1 MKIVVDSSILVD
13 HLRGGMHWLTFLESV
28 DPQETL
34 FLPTIVLFE
43 LYAGQSSKDERVRQ
57 QIVRLMT
64 KLQKVD
70 LTDDIAQHA
79 GELYRDVH
87 IKLQAPDYII
97 AASALMVGAQVLTLN
112 RKYFSQIPGL
122 TLHPL

>member
-1 MKIVVDSSILVD
+1 MKIVVDSSILID

-28 DPQETL
+28 DPQDTL

-43 LYAGQSSKDERVRQ
+43 LYAGQSSIDDRVRQ
-57 QIVRLMT
+57 QIVRLLM

-70 LTDDIAQHA
+70 LTDDIAQRA

-97 AASALMVGAQVLTLN
+97 AASALMLGAQVLTLN
-112 RKYFSQIPGL
+112 RKHFSQIPGL